1 MMDLILDS
9 RENRHHQIQS
19 IVSNPK
25 HVVLIIKANTVGLD
39 KNTREAYCLVRIFKN
54 HISQYIRF
62 TSLQLNESYDGPYYI
77 GIIDSS
83 DSTVIKRKTIE
94 IEEQHPLGRLIDLD
108 VYDRGG
114 PLSRSNLA
122 FSPRTCF
129 LCGDIAFHCIKS
141 RKHPEVE
148 TMDYVRHITMEFIT
162 QSLQS
167 IIKKAMELELNL
179 EHKFGLV
186 TKSSSGSHSDM
197 NYRLMHSTIDVLIP
211 FFIQLFE
218 LGYQNELNLV
228 DSART
233 IGRLAENEMFKH
245 TNGINCYKG
254 LIFVLGATLV
264 AVGQV
269 LSNKQT
275 FSMINQTMKEIFHS
289 VINDFKE
296 NLNTHGTNVYDKY
309 GLLGARGEVI
319 NGLPSVQAIYD
330 LLKRV
335 DETDENSLRN
345 ILVKLIL
352 LCEDTTFLTR
362 SGSWE
367 KYLFIKDEFKSLDAD
382 NLQDVIRFSNKC
394 ILEGLSFGGAADLL
408 ITALCLKQIEATFF

>member
-1 MMDLILDS
+1 MLFRS
-9 RENRHHQIQS
+9 
-19 IVSNPK
+19 
-25 HVVLIIKANTVGLD
+25 
-39 KNTREAYCLVRIFKN
+39 AYCLVRIFKN
-54 HISQYIRF
+54 QLSQRIRF
-62 TSLQLNESYDGPYYI
+62 TSLRLNESYDGPYYI
-77 GIIDSS
+77 GIIADS

-108 VYDRGG
+108 VYDSSG
-114 PLSRSNLA
+114 PVSRSDLG

-141 RKHPEVE
+141 HKHPEVE
-148 TMDYVRHITMEFIT
+148 IKDYVKHVTLEFVT

-186 TKSSSGSHSDM
+186 TKSSNGSHSDM
-197 NYRLMHSTIDVLIP
+197 NYQLMHSTIDVLMP
-211 FFIQLFE
+211 FFVQLFE
-218 LGYQNELNLV
+218 LGYQNDLNLV
-228 DSART
+228 DSARA
-233 IGRLAENEMFKH
+233 IGKLAEREMFKH

-264 AVGQV
+264 AVGYV
-269 LSNKQT
+269 LRHKQT
-275 FSMINQTMKEIFHS
+275 FPMIYQAIREIFHS
-289 VINDFKE
+289 IIEDFKD
-296 NLNTHGTNVYDKY
+296 NLNTHGTDVYDKY

-319 NGLPSVQAIYD
+319 NGLPSIQAIYD
-330 LLKRV
+330 LLNRV
-335 DETDENSLRN
+335 DETDESILRK

-352 LCEDTTFLTR
+352 VCEDTTFLTR

-367 KYLFIKDEFKSLDAD
+367 KYLFVKDEFQSLDVD
-382 NLQDVIRFSNKC
+382 NIQDVIKFSNKC

-408 ITALCLKQIEATFF
+408 VTALCLKQIEATFF